1 MVGAACYFAY
11 TQTSK
16 DLSAQLES
24 SLQSEQSVSFTK
36 ENVPKSTT
44 SAPSTTT
51 YTRTTTAK
59 PVATEAMVPATAEPA
74 AVQSAPAAP
83 VNKPAPAPK
92 PVMPV
97 EGDVLNPF
105 SNGELVKSATTG
117 AWQTHNGAD
126 LAAEIGDDVVSIAA

>member
-11 TQTSK
+11 TQTSN

-51 YTRTTTAK
+51 YTRTTTTTPA
-59 PVATEAMVPATAEPA
+59 VTEAMVPATAEPA

-83 VNKPAPAPK
+83 VNKP
-92 PVMPV
+92 VMPV
-97 EGDVLNPF
+97 EGDVSIPSAMGNWSNPQP
-105 SNGELVKSATTG
+105 LVPGKPTTVRILP
-117 AWQTHNGAD
+117 QR
-126 LAAEIGDDVVSIAA
+126 LAMTW